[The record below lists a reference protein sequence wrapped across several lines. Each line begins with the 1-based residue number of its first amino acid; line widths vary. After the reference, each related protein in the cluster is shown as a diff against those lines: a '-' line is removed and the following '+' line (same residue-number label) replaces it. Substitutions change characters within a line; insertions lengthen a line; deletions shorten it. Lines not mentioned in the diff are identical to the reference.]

1 MSDFWN
7 DKRVTEFAR
16 IYCGNPTD
24 GFEAEDFHGLKM
36 EEKMRLFKKQYKT
49 KEKFVLLSLLG
60 DNFVMATNK
69 GDLVEMDFYHAKMG
83 RIISEM
89 WEDHPSLMPKEGSRS
104 ILQNA
109 LGSAS
114 VDELRDELQ
123 KRGYMDYKESKQ

>member
-1 MSDFWN
+1 MSDFWT

-16 IYCGNPTD
+16 IYCGNPTE
-24 GFEAEDFHGLKM
+24 GFKAEDFHGKKM

-83 RIISEM
+83 KIISEI

-109 LGSAS
+109 LNSAS
-114 VDELRDELQ
+114 VDELRGELQ
-123 KRGYMDYKESKQ
+123 QRGYMDYKNEDQ

>member
-1 MSDFWN
+1 MSDFWT

-16 IYCGNPTD
+16 IYCGNPTE
-24 GFEAEDFHGLKM
+24 GFKAEDFHGKKM

-83 RIISEM
+83 KIISEI

-109 LGSAS
+109 LDSAS
-114 VDELRDELQ
+114 VDELRGELQ
-123 KRGYMDYKESKQ
+123 QRGYMDYKESKQ